1 MSENRIE
8 EKLSAE
14 IKCNPLLGI
23 HKAMMFSAMNAERE
37 IMKLIENEERRG
49 GVAVPIEALRKAIT
63 ESFMNELNDTFCGE
77 KNVK

>member
-8 EKLSAE
+8 EKLSTE
-14 IKCNPLLGI
+14 IKRNPLLGI
-23 HKAMMFSAMNAERE
+23 HKAMMFSAMNAEHE

>member
-14 IKCNPLLGI
+14 IKCNPLLRI
-23 HKAMMFSAMNAERE
+23 HKAMMFSAMNAEYE

>member
-23 HKAMMFSAMNAERE
+23 HKAMMFSAMNAECK

-49 GVAVPIEALRKAIT
+49 G
-63 ESFMNELNDTFCGE
+63 G
-77 KNVK
+77 

>member
-23 HKAMMFSAMNAERE
+23 RKAMMFSAMNAECE

-49 GVAVPIEALRKAIT
+49 G
-63 ESFMNELNDTFCGE
+63 G
-77 KNVK
+77 